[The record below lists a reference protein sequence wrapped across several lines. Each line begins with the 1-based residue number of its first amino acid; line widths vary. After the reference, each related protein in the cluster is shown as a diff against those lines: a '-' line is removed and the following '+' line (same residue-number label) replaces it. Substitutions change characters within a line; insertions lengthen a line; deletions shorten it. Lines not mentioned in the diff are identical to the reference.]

1 MKFIGASYISSY
13 FFSKGSFDFV
23 NNKSISYNI
32 YSCIIQI
39 VKDHVVFW
47 PVFLPLP
54 VKYRVGERDRKLH
67 HQHHFHSNQ
76 RTRNCLAKWT
86 FVRSFT
92 PNVPVV
98 TLVMFSAKMAA
109 SFKVP
114 SFAKRSKLG
123 TSFPKFDWRDIEIIE
138 ELRSGTF
145 GHVFRATFVKESGN
159 VVIKKLKGES
169 AESRHQFKKEGGG
182 ILNKVKGTH
191 TGTLPS
197 SWEFVGT
204 HTQLWWCM
212 DVFYFSH
219 FGVHKKVSSLESF
232 TCHWLRVRFHII
244 YRATAMCKRRRLWP
258 RIFAQTRHYGIYA
271 GGDMPTLF
279 WWCPYTL
286 LVISLPLAFWWCPY
300 IFWWFLCTWWNSYQV
315 DLYVVCCCYISPD
328 MGELAETFTILYK
341 RTVLSWNMKIE
352 ILAKLLIFFWTSWSQ
367 LYAFFGQFLILKK
380 FTIKFGTRVK

>member
-279 WWCPYTL
+279 WWCPYTSIGDIPTPSIL
-286 LVISLPLAFWWCPY
+286 VMSLHFLVISLHLVK
-300 IFWWFLCTWWNSYQV
+300 FLPSRPVRSLLLLYFSRYGWIGWNFHNSLQKNCSFMKYENWNFSKTINICL
-315 DLYVVCCCYISPD
+315 DKLKSIVC
-328 MGELAETFTILYK
+328 
-341 RTVLSWNMKIE
+341 
-352 ILAKLLIFFWTSWSQ
+352 FFWSISHT
-367 LYAFFGQFLILKK
+367 
-380 FTIKFGTRVK
+380 